1 MWIIIWTY
9 LLLLFKTKTRSDQV
23 CVRIR
28 RRRRRTSTASYNL
41 HAHKQTHANLTVRFQ
56 KLCYFIFGIT
66 RQNYSSS
73 FFFRSAH
80 IHCHWYSLMLLL
92 FRQTSKLLSSFK
104 NLKCRYNSM
113 YCQVEKRSLAVALW
127 YILFVFRLLCFFSP
141 FCCKCFAG
149 VVAEWGTS
157 LQSNDVVDIRRAR
170 HAGRWREVRARQ
182 WRGEARRLSERNE
195 RTNTNAKRY
204 TFFVHVK
211 PLFLTTQWVGVIE
224 REEEML
230 HTFIH
235 ANTQNISHARTE
247 TQSRS
252 SSHAKNTT

>member
-1 MWIIIWTY
+1 M
-9 LLLLFKTKTRSDQV
+9 DGV
-23 CVRIR
+23 GGGGR
-28 RRRRRTSTASYNL
+28 RRKSTASYNL

-127 YILFVFRLLCFFSP
+127 YILFVFRLLCFSLLF
-141 FCCKCFAG
+141 
-149 VVAEWGTS
+149 VAS
-157 LQSNDVVDIRRAR
+157 VLLVLLQSGGLVYSRMMSSTYDAHDTRADE
-170 HAGRWREVRARQ
+170 GRCVL
-182 WRGEARRLSERNE
+182 GSGGARREDYPRGTNEQTQTQKGTHFLFMLSLS
-195 RTNTNAKRY
+195 
-204 TFFVHVK
+204 FWPHSG
-211 PLFLTTQWVGVIE
+211 WV
-224 REEEML
+224 
-230 HTFIH
+230 
-235 ANTQNISHARTE
+235 
-247 TQSRS
+247 
-252 SSHAKNTT
+252 